1 MSHHQLLR
9 LMAEYHPWAYG
20 RLFEA
25 VDRMAETDYRHDFG
39 LAFRSVHGTLN
50 HLLVVEHLWRER
62 LQQVP
67 SSATRLDQ
75 EMQHD
80 RGLLRES
87 LSQFA
92 LEWQTLVDEI
102 DGIDKPE
109 LGQLLAYQ
117 NLQGIDLELPL
128 APLILHVFNHA
139 THHRGQ
145 ITAVLTRLG
154 FPAPEMD
161 LPYFMLERPDIASPG

>member
-1 MSHHQLLR
+1 MSNHHLLR
-9 LMAEYHPWAYG
+9 LMADYHPWAYG

-67 SSATRLDQ
+67 CSATRLDQ
-75 EMQHD
+75 ELQHD
-80 RGLLRES
+80 RSLLRTS
-87 LSQFA
+87 LTEFA
-92 LEWQTLVDEI
+92 AGWGALVDSS
-102 DGIDKPE
+102 DGLDEAE
-109 LGQLLAYQ
+109 LGRILAYQ
-117 NLQGIDLELPL
+117 NLQGIDLALPL

-145 ITAVLTRLG
+145 ISAILTRLG

-161 LPYFMLERPDIASPG
+161 LPYFLLDRPQPADPA

>member
-1 MSHHQLLR
+1 MSNRDLLR
-9 LMAEYHPWAYG
+9 LMGQYHPWAYG

-62 LQQVP
+62 LQRVP
-67 SSATRLDQ
+67 CSATRLDQ
-75 EMQHD
+75 ELQHD
-80 RGLLRES
+80 RAPLRAS
-87 LSQFA
+87 LKEFA
-92 LEWQTLVDEI
+92 LSWSPLI
-102 DGIDKPE
+102 DGFDGLDE
-109 LGQLLAYQ
+109 AGLGRVLAYQ
-117 NLQGIDLELPL
+117 NLQGIDLALPL

-145 ITAVLTRLG
+145 ISAVLTRLG

-161 LPYFMLERPDIASPG
+161 LPYFMLERPELVDPA

>member
-1 MSHHQLLR
+1 MSTRQLLR
-9 LMAEYHPWAYG
+9 LMADYHPWAYG

-67 SSATRLDQ
+67 CSATRLDQ

-80 RGLLRES
+80 RTLLRAS
-87 LSQFA
+87 LNEFA
-92 LEWQTLVDEI
+92 SGWGGVLDAQH
-102 DGIDKPE
+102 GIGETD
-109 LGQLLAYQ
+109 LGRILAYQ
-117 NLQGIDLELPL
+117 NLQGIDLALPL
-128 APLILHVFNHA
+128 DPLILHVFNHA

-145 ITAVLTRLG
+145 ISAVLTRLG
-154 FPAPEMD
+154 FPAPVMD
-161 LPYFMLERPDIASPG
+161 LPYFMLERPEYTGPG